1 MNDEIDDI
9 DWQGKKTFLNLLK
22 PKHLDSIIWKDDA

>member
-22 PKHLDSIIWKDDA
+22 PKHHSSIIWKDDA